1 MQRNIVTTKDGS
13 HSLFIPDMN
22 EHYHSSWGA
31 ITESMH
37 VFINAGFRKIET
49 NTVHIF
55 EMGFGTGLNALLTLN
70 EILGTNQIVYY
81 TTAEKYPLTSQE
93 ANRLNYPELVKVEL
107 KNEFSAMHQ
116 APWNQTTAIT
126 RRFSLTKLKSDIQE
140 LDLQGMFDLIYF
152 DAFAPGKQPQL
163 WSPDIFKMLFSQLKK
178 SGIITTYAA
187 KGDIRRGWQS
197 LGLNV
202 EKLPGP
208 PGKREFL
215 RGRKK

>member
-31 ITESMH
+31 ITESMY

-70 EILGTNQIVYY
+70 EILGTNQKVYY
-81 TTAEKYPLTSQE
+81 TTVEKYPLTPQE

-152 DAFAPGKQPQL
+152 DAFAPWKQPQL

-187 KGDIRRGWQS
+187 KGDIRRCWQS

-215 RGRKK
+215 RGRKT